1 MGINNRDK
9 VKQKFLSGLIVFFTL
24 TGISFAVD
32 SPHSSADNVDC
43 NKCHTLHKAPG
54 SSLTSEA
61 SNENLCLSCH
71 KPTGLASAKS
81 FTVTENSSVF
91 PGISGRQHRW
101 DGVMPASSS
110 PSNTYGLRAGSD
122 LGNTDLKVR
131 LTVFNNVVVCSV
143 CHNQHSQDAAPWD
156 PASSPAYTA
165 GVTTNRHFM
174 RTQNDLNQLCED
186 CHYYRTP
193 GSVPA
198 GGNSQTNVREWDG
211 NIKSHPLV
219 KNISTDVINTTQFVG
234 TPLDA
239 NYSAQTTS
247 PRYHVDSDGNPT
259 NNIVF
264 DKNGKIRCL
273 SCHGIHYTDSD
284 AGTYDSP

>member
-1 MGINNRDK
+1 M
-9 VKQKFLSGLIVFFTL
+9 FFIAL
-24 TGISFAVD
+24 TGTSFAVD
-32 SPHSSADNVDC
+32 PPHYVVGSLSC
-43 NKCHTLHKAPG
+43 NNCHTLHKAPG

-61 SNENLCLSCH
+61 SNENLCLACH
-71 KPTGLASAKS
+71 KATGLASAKP
-81 FTVTENSSVF
+81 FTAAENSNVIS
-91 PGISGRQHRW
+91 GTSGRQHRW

-110 PSNTYGLRAGSD
+110 PSNTYGLRAVSD
-122 LGNTDLKVR
+122 LSNADLKVR
-131 LTVFNNVVVCSV
+131 LAGFNNAVVCSV
-143 CHNQHSQDAAPWD
+143 CHNQHNQSAASWD
-156 PASSPAYTA
+156 PSSPTAYTA

-174 RTQNDLNQLCED
+174 RTQNELNQLCED

-193 GSVPA
+193 GSVPS

-219 KNISTDVINTTQFVG
+219 KDISTDVTNPTQFVG

-239 NYSAQTTS
+239 NYTTQTTS
-247 PRYHVDSDGNPT
+247 PRYHGDSDGNPT

-264 DKNGKIRCL
+264 DKNGKVRCL

-284 AGTYDSP
+284 STTYDTP